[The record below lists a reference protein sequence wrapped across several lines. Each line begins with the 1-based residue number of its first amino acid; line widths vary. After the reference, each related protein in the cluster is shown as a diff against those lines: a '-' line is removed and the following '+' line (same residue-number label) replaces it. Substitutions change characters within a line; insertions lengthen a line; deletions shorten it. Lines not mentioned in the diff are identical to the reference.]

1 MSTFRPKLTYANVMS
16 SIAVFAVLGGGAYAG
31 IDRKIRTADLGK
43 NVVTTPKLAKQAVG
57 TGKVKAQAIRRGK
70 INDGAV
76 RRPKIF
82 DNAVNADKI
91 ENEAVT
97 TDKIAN
103 QAVTTD
109 RIAGEAVETD
119 KLAPAAVQHGKI
131 ADGAVLEQKLADE
144 AVTRDKIA
152 NGEVT
157 KPKLANT
164 YLEAVAG
171 ARATLGAGNVD
182 AGTCVTRNLSNAVF
196 LLARDIVVVSP
207 ATTGP
212 LGSSNLPNGISVSG
226 IRGSQQI
233 GALFLPRPA
242 VRLCNVTGAAIAIG
256 GSVIDWE
263 VLRR

>member
-1 MSTFRPKLTYANVMS
+1 MSRFRPKLTYANVMS

-43 NVVTTPKLAKQAVG
+43 NVVTTPKIAKQAVG

-76 RRPKIF
+76 RRSKIF

-109 RIAGEAVETD
+109 RIANEAVVTD

-131 ADGAVLEQKLADE
+131 ADGSVLSNKLEDG
-144 AVTRDKIA
+144 AVTSTKLGAI
-152 NGEVT
+152 VT
-157 KPKLANT
+157 RTNDV
-164 YLEAVAG
+164 AVP
-171 ARATLGAGNVD
+171 AGNVNTQIRSVTANCG
-182 AGTCVTRNLSNAVF
+182 AGETLISGGGGFTVNLVADLLRLVHSRKVGNGWQVRAESNSAAERT
-196 LLARDIVVVSP
+196 LRAEAYCLSP
-207 ATTGP
+207 
-212 LGSSNLPNGISVSG
+212 
-226 IRGSQQI
+226 
-233 GALFLPRPA
+233 
-242 VRLCNVTGAAIAIG
+242 
-256 GSVIDWE
+256 
-263 VLRR
+263 